1 MDPFFER
8 VVMILRQVPPGRVV
22 TYGAVAAMA
31 GNARAARQVARV
43 LHALAD
49 KEGLP
54 WHRVVNAQGRISL
67 RPGRGRELQR
77 ALLEEEGIE
86 FDDGGGIDLQ
96 RFLWLAE

>member
-86 FDDGGGIDLQ
+86 FDDGGAIDLQ

>member
-8 VVMILRQVPPGRVV
+8 VVVILRQVPPGRVV

-43 LHALAD
+43 LHAVAD

-86 FDDGGGIDLQ
+86 FDDGGAIDLQ

>member
-1 MDPFFER
+1 MDPFFNR
-8 VVMILRQVPPGRVV
+8 VVVILRQLPPGRVV

-31 GNARAARQVARV
+31 GNPRAARQVARV
-43 LHALAD
+43 LHALAE
-49 KEGLP
+49 KESLP

-86 FDDGGGIDLQ
+86 FDAGGTIDLR
-96 RFLWLAE
+96 RFQWLPE